1 MCGGANV
8 RAKHSLEFQTL
19 QEFADYREQG
29 AVKMAYDFYVEDA
42 GGRGMG
48 RYWML
53 IVPESGLLRLQ
64 WLEGIKRRA
73 QSMPNSQ
80 S

>member
-1 MCGGANV
+1 V
-8 RAKHSLEFQTL
+8 RAKHSLEFHTL
-19 QEFADYREQG
+19 QEFVDYREQG
-29 AVKMAYDFYVEDA
+29 AVKMAYEFEDV

-48 RYWML
+48 RYWRL